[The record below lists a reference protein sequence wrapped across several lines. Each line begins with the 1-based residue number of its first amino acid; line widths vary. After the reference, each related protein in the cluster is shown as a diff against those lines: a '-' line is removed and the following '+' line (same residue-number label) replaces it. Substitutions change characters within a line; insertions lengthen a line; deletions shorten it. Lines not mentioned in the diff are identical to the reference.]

1 MKFGIMPSYR
11 AGAAET
17 PEYATGVAQ
26 LAEELGFESI
36 WSAEHVVMPDQ
47 YRSRYPYSK
56 DGRMPIPDEPIPDP
70 IVWNTWAAAATQRL
84 VVGTA
89 MLVLPEHN
97 PVVLAKSV
105 ASLDSLSGG
114 RVILG
119 VGVGWLR
126 EEMEAVGE
134 DWTNRGERADEA
146 IRAMRAL
153 WSEPVASFEG
163 RHSSFR
169 EVKCNPRPGAPGGV
183 PIHIGGH
190 SPAAARRAGRLGDG
204 FLPLGGPLEAMGELF
219 EIVEKSA
226 REAGRDP
233 SAIELTTMGAP
244 SLEAAQAAEQAG
256 VQRLLIGSGGADL
269 EKVRR
274 SCGEFSE
281 KVIAR
286 LGES

>member
-1 MKFGIMPSYR
+1 VKFGIMPTYR
-11 AGAAET
+11 TGAAEA
-17 PEYATGVAQ
+17 PEYATGLAE

-47 YRSRYPYSK
+47 YSSRYPYSK
-56 DGRMPIPDEPIPDP
+56 DGRMPIPDEPVPDP
-70 IVWNTWAAAATQRL
+70 IIWNTWAAAATNRL

-89 MLVLPEHN
+89 MVILPQHN
-97 PVVLAKSV
+97 PVVFAKSV
-105 ASLDSLSGG
+105 ASLDALSGG

-126 EEMEAVGE
+126 EEMDAVGT
-134 DWTNRGERADEA
+134 DWRTRGERADES
-146 IRAMRAL
+146 IHAMRAL
-153 WSEPVASFEG
+153 WTQPIASYEG
-163 RHSSFR
+163 RHVSFER
-169 EVKCNPRPGAPGGV
+169 VKCNPRPANPAGV

-204 FLPLGGPLEAMGELF
+204 FLPLGGSIEALGGLF
-219 EIVEKSA
+219 DIVRETA

-233 SAIELTTMGAP
+233 DAIELTSMGPA
-244 SLEAAQAAEQAG
+244 SFEAARAAEEAG
-256 VQRLLIGSGGADL
+256 IHRLLIGSGGADL

-281 KVIAR
+281 KVIAK
-286 LGES
+286 LG